1 MGGNSCLQTY
11 RNCITALKSPNGIIV
26 LEKKVGNMVTVDI
39 KLSLPETLLKDAQS
53 AGLLSPMAL
62 ERLLQEE
69 IRRRRVDNLFAAMD
83 RLAAVDLPPLSD
95 KEIAEEIRLAR
106 KSRR

>member
-1 MGGNSCLQTY
+1 
-11 RNCITALKSPNGIIV
+11 
-26 LEKKVGNMVTVDI
+26 MVTVDI

-53 AGLLSPMAL
+53 AGLLNPTAL

-69 IRRRRVDNLFAAMD
+69 VRRRRVDNLFAAMD
-83 RLAAVDLPPLSD
+83 RLAAVDAPILSD

-106 KSRR
+106 KSHR

>member
-1 MGGNSCLQTY
+1 
-11 RNCITALKSPNGIIV
+11 
-26 LEKKVGNMVTVDI
+26 MVTVDI

-53 AGLLSPMAL
+53 AGLLSPTAL

-69 IRRRRVDNLFAAMD
+69 VRRRRVDGLFAATD
-83 RLAAVDLPPLSD
+83 CLAALDLPPLTD

-106 KSRR
+106 K

>member
-1 MGGNSCLQTY
+1 
-11 RNCITALKSPNGIIV
+11 
-26 LEKKVGNMVTVDI
+26 MVTIDI
-39 KLSLPETLLKDAQS
+39 KLSLPETLLKDVQS
-53 AGLLSPMAL
+53 AGLLSPTAL

-69 IRRRRVDNLFAAMD
+69 VRRRRVDNLFAAME
-83 RLAAVDLPPLSD
+83 RLSALELQPLTQ